1 MAYKWNAP
9 ESAPM
14 KRALALLVTPALL
27 LAGCASSGGDADPS
41 SILGTDP
48 AAEGAHVVIAIID
61 SGINAYHHGF
71 RDDGPEAYAHPSSYI
86 EGYPADAEPIRLT
99 LDAADWESAV
109 KADCEVWNALAPDTL
124 YWIPGTRIIGLW
136 LNAEW
141 AANTVDC
148 AAGER
153 PLKGLDTL
161 APHGSGAAGRAAGA
175 NTSLCPGCK
184 IVMTQMG
191 QTTMAM
197 QWVAQQPWIDLQSNS
212 WAGFECHMVD
222 RTDTLCTRGPRELAR
237 QAAEAQV
244 TFAASGNGIRQPAE
258 AGTIAL
264 GVGIPGWLRPVQ
276 GEPGIL
282 IVGGHDNGDALL
294 WPGTMPHVVA
304 DVARTPSAAWQDL
317 EGGIFNGTSGSTP
330 FAAGAFARILLE
342 ARKLVGDTGTGLRD
356 GNLVIAAPDATLPT
370 SGPLADGIL
379 TRAEAER
386 LLLATALARP
396 AEDQPYDGETGCPR
410 PSTDRQCI
418 GIERTN
424 SLLPWTMVPTALPAY
439 YFVGYGQVGTA
450 SLESALAVLRGTEPL
465 PERPNEDPFFG
476 IDDAVRKGT

>member
-1 MAYKWNAP
+1 M
-9 ESAPM
+9 S
-14 KRALALLVTPALL
+14 RALALLVTPALL
-27 LAGCASSGGDADPS
+27 LAGCATPGGSSDPLS
-41 SILGTDP
+41 TLGADP
-48 AAEGAHVVIAIID
+48 AAEDARVVVAIID

-71 RDDGPEAYAHPSSYI
+71 RDEGPEAYAHPSSYVA
-86 EGYPADAEPIRLT
+86 GYPADAVAIHLT
-99 LDAADWESAV
+99 LDAADWESAI

-124 YWIPGTRIIGLW
+124 YWIPGTRIIGLR

-141 AANTVDC
+141 ASHTVDC

-175 NTSLCPGCK
+175 NTSLCPDCK

-191 QTTMAM
+191 QNTMAM
-197 QWVAQQPWIDLQSNS
+197 AWAAQQPWIDLQSNS

-244 TFAASGNGIRQPAE
+244 TFAGSGNGIRQPTE
-258 AGTIAL
+258 AGTLAL

-276 GEPGIL
+276 GEPGVI
-282 IVGGHDNGDALL
+282 IVGGHDNGEAVL

-317 EGGIFNGTSGSTP
+317 EGGVFNGTSGSTP
-330 FAAGAFARILLE
+330 FAAGAFARIVLE
-342 ARKLVGDTGTGLRD
+342 ARRLAGDAGTGLRE
-356 GNLVIAAPDATLPT
+356 GNLVVAAANATLPE
-370 SGPLADGIL
+370 SGPLADGVL

-386 LLLATALARP
+386 LLLATAVPRP

-410 PSTDRQCI
+410 PSADRQCV

-424 SLLPWTMVPTALPAY
+424 SLLPWSDVPAALPAY

-450 SLESALAVLRGTEPL
+450 SLAGALAVLRGEAP
-465 PERPNEDPFFG
+465 PSERPVEDGFFG
-476 IDDAVRKGT
+476 LDHAVRERT